1 MKSMTVTLGAAL
13 LVLMAGTANAGSDW
27 IGFSGGAG
35 IPTGDYG
42 NAANTGWQLGATGT
56 HMLNSQWGIGA
67 DVAYHAWSGSNDLNA
82 AAETLFG
89 PGSEYKWSAVQATAH
104 ATMAFPT
111 QGNAKPYMQAG
122 LGLYELSLKLSS
134 PSGDNNTSKSKFG
147 FNLGGGMDFLTSHNM
162 RWGIAANYHI
172 VPAQNDLGSDLN
184 FFTLGANVVWGVGH

>member
-82 AAETLFG
+82 PAETLVG
-89 PGSEYKWSAVQATAH
+89 PG
-104 ATMAFPT
+104 P
-111 QGNAKPYMQAG
+111 
-122 LGLYELSLKLSS
+122 
-134 PSGDNNTSKSKFG
+134 D
-147 FNLGGGMDFLTSHNM
+147 
-162 RWGIAANYHI
+162 
-172 VPAQNDLGSDLN
+172 
-184 FFTLGANVVWGVGH
+184 